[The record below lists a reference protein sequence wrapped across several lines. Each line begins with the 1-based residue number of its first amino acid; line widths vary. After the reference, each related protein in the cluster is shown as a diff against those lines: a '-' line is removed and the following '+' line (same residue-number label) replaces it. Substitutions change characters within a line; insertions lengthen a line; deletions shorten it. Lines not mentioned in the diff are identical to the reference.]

1 MSPHPKAGDPSAG
14 WLEGREHVLPVRIY
28 YEDTDFTGVVYHAN
42 YLRYFERGRSDFF
55 RLAGISHSEFLA
67 LPEPTAFS
75 VIRIELDFKR
85 AARIDDALHVRTTF
99 DSVTGARL
107 NISQRV
113 TRDDELIAQAGLVAV
128 CIDLKGRAIR
138 PPRVM
143 IERLSP
149 LFAPDPATP

>member
-1 MSPHPKAGDPSAG
+1 MNSEPSAG

-55 RLAGISHSEFLA
+55 RLVGISHTDFLA

-75 VIRIELDFKR
+75 IVRIEVDFKR
-85 AARIDDALHVRTTF
+85 AARIDDALTVRTTY

-107 NISQRV
+107 NVTQRIL
-113 TRDDELIAQAGLVAV
+113 RGEELIARAVVQAV
-128 CIDLKGRAIR
+128 CIDLNGRARR
-138 PPRVM
+138 PPREM
-143 IERLSP
+143 IEALSP
-149 LFAPDPATP
+149 LFEPAP

>member
-1 MSPHPKAGDPSAG
+1 MTSEPSAG

-55 RLAGISHSEFLA
+55 RLVGISHSDFLA
-67 LPEPTAFS
+67 LPEATAFS

-85 AARIDDALHVRTTF
+85 AARIDDALLVRTTY

-107 NISQRV
+107 NVSQRIF
-113 TRDDELIAQAGLVAV
+113 RGEELIAQAAVQAV
-128 CIDLKGRAIR
+128 CIDLKGRAR
-138 PPRVM
+138 KPPREMVAA
-143 IERLSP
+143 LSP
-149 LFAPDPATP
+149 LFEPAP